1 MADTEKDVNRAAAAP
16 QEEASAAQA
25 APEAPQ
31 PETQDAEK
39 TEKKEKHTEGKAHA
53 ELAALK
59 TKLEQAEKKLAE
71 TKDTLLRTAAEYENF
86 RKRSAREHDAAFDN
100 GVSFAVNTLLPV
112 LDTLEIAADA
122 PTADESYKKGV
133 TMTLDKCRE
142 AFGKMG
148 VSEIEAQGKPFEL
161 LYSLYAAAMKVGNEH
176 IDISELH
183 EYQDAATLIAS
194 YREYGVEAF
203 TFSSGWSSAAG
214 SAWAFLQNGCTLA
227 GMVEINGPH
236 KAFGSDTYEKRP
248 AFLFRV
254 Q

>member
-1 MADTEKDVNRAAAAP
+1 VHVAALLCHH
-16 QEEASAAQA
+16 QA
-25 APEAPQ
+25 FGKFFIACA
-31 PETQDAEK
+31 
-39 TEKKEKHTEGKAHA
+39 EGKAHA

-148 VSEIEAQGKPFEL
+148 VSEIEAQGKPF
-161 LYSLYAAAMKVGNEH
+161 
-176 IDISELH
+176 DPELH
-183 EYQDAATLIAS
+183 AAVLQQPSTDDMP
-194 YREYGVEAF
+194 
-203 TFSSGWSSAAG
+203 SGTVTQVMQKGYLLHDKVIRHAAV
-214 SAWAFLQNGCTLA
+214 AVA
-227 GMVEINGPH
+227 E
-236 KAFGSDTYEKRP
+236 
-248 AFLFRV
+248 
-254 Q
+254 

>member
-59 TKLEQAEKKLAE
+59 TKL
-71 TKDTLLRTAAEYENF
+71 
-86 RKRSAREHDAAFDN
+86 FDN

-148 VSEIEAQGKPFEL
+148 VSEIEAQGKPF
-161 LYSLYAAAMKVGNEH
+161 
-176 IDISELH
+176 DPELH
-183 EYQDAATLIAS
+183 AAVLQQPSTDDMP
-194 YREYGVEAF
+194 
-203 TFSSGWSSAAG
+203 SGTVTQVMQKGYLLHDKVIRHAAV
-214 SAWAFLQNGCTLA
+214 AVA
-227 GMVEINGPH
+227 E
-236 KAFGSDTYEKRP
+236 
-248 AFLFRV
+248 
-254 Q
+254 

>member
-1 MADTEKDVNRAAAAP
+1 MDSIRRYRYSDCENMACRSKSSRHPRTDSLPARCAGSVRHGP
-16 QEEASAAQA
+16 
-25 APEAPQ
+25 
-31 PETQDAEK
+31 
-39 TEKKEKHTEGKAHA
+39 

-148 VSEIEAQGKPFEL
+148 VSEIEAQGKPF
-161 LYSLYAAAMKVGNEH
+161 
-176 IDISELH
+176 DPELH
-183 EYQDAATLIAS
+183 AAVLQQPSTDDMP
-194 YREYGVEAF
+194 
-203 TFSSGWSSAAG
+203 SGTVTQVMQKGYLLHDKVIRHAAV
-214 SAWAFLQNGCTLA
+214 AVA
-227 GMVEINGPH
+227 E
-236 KAFGSDTYEKRP
+236 
-248 AFLFRV
+248 
-254 Q
+254 

>member
-39 TEKKEKHTEGKAHA
+39 TEKKEKHAEGKAHA

-148 VSEIEAQGKPFEL
+148 VSEIEAQGKPFDPEL
-161 LYSLYAAAMKVGNEH
+161 PRSRAAAALYRRHAQRHRHAG
-176 IDISELH
+176 
-183 EYQDAATLIAS
+183 DAERL
-194 YREYGVEAF
+194 
-203 TFSSGWSSAAG
+203 SAPRQG
-214 SAWAFLQNGCTLA
+214 HPPRGRGC
-227 GMVEINGPH
+227 GRIG
-236 KAFGSDTYEKRP
+236 
-248 AFLFRV
+248 
-254 Q
+254 

>member
-39 TEKKEKHTEGKAHA
+39 TEKKEKHAEGKAHA

-100 GVSFAVNTLLPV
+100 GVSFAGNTLLPV

-148 VSEIEAQGKPFEL
+148 VSEIEAQGKPF
-161 LYSLYAAAMKVGNEH
+161 
-176 IDISELH
+176 DPELH
-183 EYQDAATLIAS
+183 AAVLQQPSTDDMP
-194 YREYGVEAF
+194 
-203 TFSSGWSSAAG
+203 SGTVTQVMQKGYLLHDKVIRHAAV
-214 SAWAFLQNGCTLA
+214 AVA
-227 GMVEINGPH
+227 E
-236 KAFGSDTYEKRP
+236 
-248 AFLFRV
+248 
-254 Q
+254 

>member
-25 APEAPQ
+25 ALEAPQ

-39 TEKKEKHTEGKAHA
+39 TEKKEKHAEGKAHA

-142 AFGKMG
+142 AFGHRG
-148 VSEIEAQGKPFEL
+148 
-161 LYSLYAAAMKVGNEH
+161 
-176 IDISELH
+176 
-183 EYQDAATLIAS
+183 
-194 YREYGVEAF
+194 
-203 TFSSGWSSAAG
+203 
-214 SAWAFLQNGCTLA
+214 
-227 GMVEINGPH
+227 
-236 KAFGSDTYEKRP
+236 
-248 AFLFRV
+248 
-254 Q
+254 

>member
-39 TEKKEKHTEGKAHA
+39 TEKKEKHAEGKAHA

-122 PTADESYKKGV
+122 PSADESY
-133 TMTLDKCRE
+133 
-142 AFGKMG
+142 
-148 VSEIEAQGKPFEL
+148 I
-161 LYSLYAAAMKVGNEH
+161 
-176 IDISELH
+176 
-183 EYQDAATLIAS
+183 
-194 YREYGVEAF
+194 
-203 TFSSGWSSAAG
+203 
-214 SAWAFLQNGCTLA
+214 
-227 GMVEINGPH
+227 
-236 KAFGSDTYEKRP
+236 
-248 AFLFRV
+248 
-254 Q
+254 

>member
-39 TEKKEKHTEGKAHA
+39 TEKKEKHAEGKAHA

-148 VSEIEAQGKPFEL
+148 VSEMHAAVLQQPSTDDMPSGTVTQVMQKGYL
-161 LYSLYAAAMKVGNEH
+161 LHDKVIRHAAVAVAE
-176 IDISELH
+176 
-183 EYQDAATLIAS
+183 
-194 YREYGVEAF
+194 
-203 TFSSGWSSAAG
+203 
-214 SAWAFLQNGCTLA
+214 
-227 GMVEINGPH
+227 
-236 KAFGSDTYEKRP
+236 
-248 AFLFRV
+248 
-254 Q
+254 

>member
-39 TEKKEKHTEGKAHA
+39 TEKKEKHAEGKAHA

-100 GVSFAVNTLLPV
+100 GV
-112 LDTLEIAADA
+112 
-122 PTADESYKKGV
+122 DESYKKGV

-148 VSEIEAQGKPFEL
+148 VSEIEAQGKPF
-161 LYSLYAAAMKVGNEH
+161 
-176 IDISELH
+176 DPELH
-183 EYQDAATLIAS
+183 AAVLQQPSTDDMP
-194 YREYGVEAF
+194 
-203 TFSSGWSSAAG
+203 SGTVTQVMQKGYLLHDKVIRHAAV
-214 SAWAFLQNGCTLA
+214 AVA
-227 GMVEINGPH
+227 E
-236 KAFGSDTYEKRP
+236 
-248 AFLFRV
+248 
-254 Q
+254 